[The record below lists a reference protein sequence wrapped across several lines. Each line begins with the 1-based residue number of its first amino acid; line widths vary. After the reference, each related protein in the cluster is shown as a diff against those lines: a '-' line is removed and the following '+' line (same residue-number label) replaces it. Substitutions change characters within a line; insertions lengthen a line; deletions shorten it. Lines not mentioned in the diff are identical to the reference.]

1 MGINDAHPYTHFFVR
16 TNANR
21 LKLYFKRRS
30 PLLASSHGRIT
41 VNQNNRVSIETCW
54 IVTDG
59 KVGMVKQCRGLAEI
73 LEVEPVSKVID
84 QRVPWRWLPPAIT
97 PFALGVVTPDSS
109 PLVPPWP
116 DLLIASGRKSVA
128 PARAIRRAS
137 GNATFCVQIQNPGI
151 APAAF
156 DLVVTPQHD
165 GLSGPNVIATTGS
178 LHGLTSHVL
187 DAARTRFANLVAP
200 LPSPLLAVL
209 LGGDNAV
216 YKMTEDYSIQLAAKL
231 RQLADDHGWG
241 LAITPSR
248 RTPVHARRAIAEAL
262 QGSSALVWDETG
274 DNPYLGFL
282 AHADAV
288 LVTCDSVNMVCEAAA
303 TGKPLHV
310 AHLQGGSEKFRRFHA
325 NMEARGIT
333 RPFNDTLETW
343 DYVPLN
349 DTALVAAEIRRRI
362 AITRTGN

>member
-1 MGINDAHPYTHFFVR
+1 MGINGARPYSHTFAGP
-16 TNANR
+16 NASR

-30 PLLASSHGRIT
+30 PLFASFHGRIT
-41 VNQNNRVSIETCW
+41 VNQNTRTSIETCW

-59 KVGMVKQCRGLAEI
+59 KVGMVNQCRGLAEI

-84 QRVPWRWLPPAIT
+84 QRAPWRWLPPVIT
-97 PFALGVVTPDSS
+97 PSVLDVVTSDSS

-137 GNATFCVQIQNPGI
+137 GGTTFCVQIQNPGA

-165 GLSGPNVIATTGS
+165 GLSGPNVMATTGS
-178 LHGLTSHVL
+178 LHGLTPRVL
-187 DAARTRFANLVAP
+187 DAARARFADMMAP
-200 LPSPLLAVL
+200 LPRPLLAVL

-216 YKMTEDYSIQLAAKL
+216 YNMTEDYGRQLAAQL
-231 RQLADDHGWG
+231 RGLVDDHGWG

-248 RTPVHARRAIAEAL
+248 RTPDHARRAITSAL
-262 QGSSALVWDETG
+262 QGTSALIWDETG

-282 AHADAV
+282 AHAAAV
-288 LVTCDSVNMVCEAAA
+288 LVTCDSVNMVCEATA
-303 TGKPLHV
+303 TEKPVHV
-310 AHLQGGSEKFRRFHA
+310 AHLEGGSEKFRRFHA
-325 NMEARGIT
+325 NMETRGIT
-333 RPFNDTLETW
+333 RPFAGTIETW
-343 DYVPLN
+343 DYVPLD

-362 AITRTGN
+362 AIARTGN